1 MGNAAPIVPGCG
13 SRYTVREGCGA
24 CARHLVCFLFR
35 LPFPPLSG
43 ELRVMN
49 AKRRH
54 PPGQPVSQAAPA
66 TGEGSAVRAFQL
78 DSTGMRR
85 ILGSLE
91 ADLLEAIWQLTPRP
105 ETEAA
110 GWTTIGAVCDHLGPN
125 FNYKTVQTVMN
136 RMVEKG
142 LLLRRR
148 DARAHTYRAGMTH
161 DALVA
166 QVTHTIVSGLVHDF
180 GDVAIA
186 QLVNT
191 LTAVGP
197 EHLRLLEQLAGSAPA
212 EQGLEYADE

>member
-1 MGNAAPIVPGCG
+1 M
-13 SRYTVREGCGA
+13 T
-24 CARHLVCFLFR
+24 
-35 LPFPPLSG
+35 
-43 ELRVMN
+43 
-49 AKRRH
+49 AKRRQ
-54 PPGQPVSQAAPA
+54 PPHQPVSPESLPA
-66 TGEGSAVRAFQL
+66 GEGSAVRAFHL

-91 ADLLEAIWQLTPRP
+91 ADLLEAVWQLTPGAEAEP
-105 ETEAA
+105 E
-110 GWTTIGAVCDHLGPN
+110 GWTTIGAVCDHLGAAE

-161 DALVA
+161 DALVM

-197 EHLRLLEQLAGSAPA
+197 EHLRALEQLAASAPA
-212 EQGLEYADE
+212 EPRAERGDDPAAAPHDQSRDKE

>member
-1 MGNAAPIVPGCG
+1 
-13 SRYTVREGCGA
+13 
-24 CARHLVCFLFR
+24 
-35 LPFPPLSG
+35 
-43 ELRVMN
+43 MN
-49 AKRRH
+49 AKRRQ
-54 PPGQPVSQAAPA
+54 PPDQPAAPVSPAAPAMPA

-91 ADLLEAIWQLTPRP
+91 ADLLEAVWQLTPGP
-105 ETEAA
+105 EAAAA
-110 GWTTIGAVCDHLGPN
+110 GWTTIGAVCDYLGPD

-161 DALVA
+161 DALVM

-186 QLVNT
+186 QLVTT
-191 LTAVGP
+191 LTTVGP
-197 EHLRLLEQLAGSAPA
+197 EHLRLLEQLAGSTPAGQGAGQVEEPDEPIAPR
-212 EQGLEYADE
+212 DED

>member
-1 MGNAAPIVPGCG
+1 M
-13 SRYTVREGCGA
+13 T
-24 CARHLVCFLFR
+24 
-35 LPFPPLSG
+35 
-43 ELRVMN
+43 
-49 AKRRH
+49 AKRRQ
-54 PPGQPVSQAAPA
+54 PPDQPTSPESPA

-91 ADLLEAIWQLTPRP
+91 ADLLEAVWHLTPGP
-105 ETEAA
+105 EAEAEA
-110 GWTTIGAVCDHLGPN
+110 EGWTTIGAVCEYLGPD

-142 LLLRRR
+142 LLRRRR
-148 DARAHTYRAGMTH
+148 DARAHTYRAEMTH
-161 DALVA
+161 DALVM

-191 LTAVGP
+191 LTTVGP
-197 EHLRLLEQLAGSAPA
+197 EHLRALEQLAASMPA
-212 EQGLEYADE
+212 ERRPEGADEPGAPGAPHGED

>member
-1 MGNAAPIVPGCG
+1 
-13 SRYTVREGCGA
+13 
-24 CARHLVCFLFR
+24 
-35 LPFPPLSG
+35 
-43 ELRVMN
+43 MN
-49 AKRRH
+49 AKRKQSSDQPE
-54 PPGQPVSQAAPA
+54 PPVPPAMPA

-91 ADLLEAIWQLTPRP
+91 ADLLEAVWQVTPGA
-105 ETEAA
+105 ETDAA
-110 GWTTIGAVCDHLGPN
+110 GWTTIGAVCDHLGPD

-161 DALVA
+161 DALVT
-166 QVTHTIVSGLVHDF
+166 QVTHTIVSGLVRDF

-186 QLVNT
+186 QLVTT

-197 EHLRLLEQLAGSAPA
+197 EHLRLLEQLAGSAPVGQEPEPGSGQASGQGA
-212 EQGLEYADE
+212 ERADEPAVPHDEG

>member
-1 MGNAAPIVPGCG
+1 MTAKH
-13 SRYTVREGCGA
+13 RQ
-24 CARHLVCFLFR
+24 
-35 LPFPPLSG
+35 PPD
-43 ELRVMN
+43 
-49 AKRRH
+49 
-54 PPGQPVSQAAPA
+54 QPTSPRSPA

-91 ADLLEAIWQLTPRP
+91 ADLLEAVWQLTPGV
-105 ETEAA
+105 EADA
-110 GWTTIGAVCDHLGPN
+110 EGWTTIGAVCEYLGPE

-142 LLLRRR
+142 LLRRRR
-148 DARAHTYRAGMTH
+148 DARAHTYRAGMTR
-161 DALVA
+161 DALVM

-197 EHLRLLEQLAGSAPA
+197 EHLRALEQLAASAPPR
-212 EQGLEYADE
+212 QGAAQGERAGEPEAPRDED

>member
-1 MGNAAPIVPGCG
+1 
-13 SRYTVREGCGA
+13 
-24 CARHLVCFLFR
+24 
-35 LPFPPLSG
+35 
-43 ELRVMN
+43 MN
-49 AKRRH
+49 AKRKQSSDQPE
-54 PPGQPVSQAAPA
+54 PPAMPA

-91 ADLLEAIWQLTPRP
+91 ADLLEAVWQLTPGA
-105 ETEAA
+105 ETDAA
-110 GWTTIGAVCDHLGPN
+110 GWTTIGAVCDHLGPD

-148 DARAHTYRAGMTH
+148 DARAHTYRAGMTR
-161 DALVA
+161 DALVM

-197 EHLRLLEQLAGSAPA
+197 EHLRALEQLAASAPVGQGSERGS
-212 EQGLEYADE
+212 EQGSERADEPASPRDEE